1 MKKVIYRSGVA
12 GAVLVAASLALAPA
26 ATAAPVATVAKVSQP
41 APRATIGDGVWAP
54 SHDEALAIIPL
65 CQPLKLL
72 SWLNANFT
80 DHGKDIA
87 KYLTENPAALAKA
100 LLSLNPAEALKLLL
114 KDFLQ
119 IPVYAINDTTFH
131 IPATLGDIL
140 SFCASARS

>member
-1 MKKVIYRSGVA
+1 MKKVIYRTGIA
-12 GAVLVAASLALAPA
+12 GAVLVAASLAIAPA
-26 ATAAPVATVAKVSQP
+26 ATAAPAASAVGQST
-41 APRATIGDGVWAP
+41 PRAVIGDGVWAP

-65 CQPLKLL
+65 CQPFKLL

-87 KYLTENPAALAKA
+87 KYLSENPAALAKA

-114 KDFLQ
+114 KDFVQ